1 MLFRS
6 APIAA
11 PPVILSCP
19 DMRLGNPGTQGERL
33 LDCFRPCLLHLYIG
47 RLSVVER
54 DDVRCR
60 EAGPSARIGRVQSQS
75 PFEVASGSHRI
86 GLPTTIEEVAAV
98 QVLLER
104 LLARRVR
111 ALNLF
116 SFFQFGMQRMSDGGS
131 DLVLHV

>member
-1 MLFRS
+1 
-6 APIAA
+6 
-11 PPVILSCP
+11 
-19 DMRLGNPGTQGERL
+19 
-33 LDCFRPCLLHLYIG
+33 
-47 RLSVVER
+47 
-54 DDVRCR
+54 R

-131 DLVLHV
+131 DLVLHVEDVGHIAIVGARPEMRARGAVDQLCGDANTPAGFAH